1 MAVGKPKFDVFLKG
15 LREEDEGGGLDWQ
28 ASVLDKDLND
38 PPGAPNLGDRYIV
51 APVGINAWAG
61 HDNDIAEWNGANWDF
76 FSPDEGTAAWVEDED
91 KTYVFNGTAWVTMGS
106 TMLHGNLQGLLVDD
120 HTQYMLREILDGP
133 LSPMILTGGVLS
145 AGTGVGTLK
154 VAVLSALF
162 RTGVLATDPL
172 IRDTM
177 AEQDNIAIPLANT
190 EYVVV
195 LNYNGGA
202 PLVTLQVG
210 EPNGA
215 SSFGIGHCLKNGAN
229 VVHFCNGGMRL
240 SNGLAK
246 LHRRAYELRNCE
258 LAQGCAIGDDTLQR
272 FSIQPGIT
280 YYGINRLLPFLA
292 GAYHSLADQ
301 FMYIYGDDVNGW
313 TYVPGQTDIDN
324 TQYYDGAGGLAVL
337 TNTTKYACH
346 WVYMHPD
353 DEDVYVVYGTC
364 NGTLAQAEQAQPP
377 SSLPPILEGF
387 TTLLGCIIIKKSDT
401 SFTTIQMVTDRFFTG
416 TAVADHGELAGLD
429 DDDHLQYLLHDGT
442 RAMTGDLDMG
452 AFDIDNVTDVNAAGD
467 VNAARH
473 NIPTKKVD
481 CKVFTSAGV
490 NACLAELGAG
500 GGEVYLPEGTYVCTV
515 PIVIPVANVTLRGAG
530 AGTILDASAG
540 QTFDVITSAKD
551 YTVIADLQ
559 VLGDAGGAQT
569 KDLIVITGAYCTVR
583 GCLLKE
589 SDHHGLLLSTNNHA
603 NVEGNIIEAN
613 DNTGISV
620 ATFDRIRIRGNQF
633 IGGVVGIDLDSNSQ
647 LSLVANNAFTEV
659 TWQSINDDGS
669 SQVIIGNTFRRSGP
683 VDILSNTSVI
693 GNHFHDGINDKNDLN
708 LTGAS
713 HNAIVVGNFFYGAIG
728 YSERA
733 ISVVNSDNVI
743 IHSNYSY
750 GHDTCGI
757 AIDTNSNFVSLMGNM
772 LRDTTPTVFAGTGQ
786 VAHIR
791 SVVVGQQQSFPVN
804 GVKLDLKSVAQ
815 TILYIVPT
823 GYRLLVDTAE
833 VLIDAIT
840 GAAAMPTIRFG
851 LTGDEGALVGARALD
866 ETINEVNARQNWDCP
881 QDGLAAG
888 QVLEFGVTVAG
899 TSTTHM
905 ATVFVTGRL
914 LEA

>member
-1 MAVGKPKFDVFLKG
+1 MAVGKPKYDVFLKTT
-15 LREEDEGGGLDWQ
+15 REEDPSGGLDWQ
-28 ASVLDKDLND
+28 ASVLDKDLSD

-51 APVGINAWAG
+51 APVGINAWVG

-145 AGTGVGTLK
+145 AGAGVGTLK

-177 AEQDNIAIPLANT
+177 AEQDNIAIPLADT

-530 AGTILDASAG
+530 KGTILDASAAHTFTIVNCAQNDCVVADIQFKG
-540 QTFDVITSAKD
+540 Q
-551 YTVIADLQ
+551 
-559 VLGDAGGAQT
+559 AGG
-569 KDLIVITGAYCTVR
+569 TGNCLSVSADRCVVR
-583 GCLLKE
+583 GCYFYQA
-589 SDHHGLLLSTNNHA
+589 GTICLSLTGEYADVFDNNFYSPDEYC
-603 NVEGNIIEAN
+603 VKIEAGTN
-613 DNTGISV
+613 CRV
-620 ATFDRIRIRGNQF
+620 R
-633 IGGVVGIDLDSNSQ
+633 
-647 LSLVANNAFTEV
+647 
-659 TWQSINDDGS
+659 
-669 SQVIIGNTFRRSGP
+669 
-683 VDILSNTSVI
+683 
-693 GNHFHDGINDKNDLN
+693 GNHFHSGYFGVYVSASSLTIVEGNYFYDTISDSIYLGSGSNIIIGNYIYTPGGEGIKCVAGNQLI
-708 LTGAS
+708 L
-713 HNAIVVGNFFYGAIG
+713 GNFLFRAEDAQDDIYLSGAAGCVIADNLCSSIAG
-728 YSERA
+728 KSERA
-733 ISVVNSDNVI
+733 IHLVNSPNCVI
-743 IHSNYSY
+743 GGNSSS
-750 GHDTCGI
+750 GHDTCGLELDADSDNCSI
-757 AIDTNSNFVSLMGNM
+757 GGNKLTDTV
-772 LRDTTPTVFAGTGQ
+772 
-786 VAHIR
+786 
-791 SVVVGQQQSFPVN
+791 PV
-804 GVKLDLKSVAQ
+804 
-815 TILYIVPT
+815 
-823 GYRLLVDTAE
+823 
-833 VLIDAIT
+833 IDA
-840 GAAAMPTIRFG
+840 GSGHVFTI
-851 LTGDEGALVGARALD
+851 VGKAGSSRLRHSDQAR
-866 ETINEVNARQNWDCP
+866 R
-881 QDGLAAG
+881 G
-888 QVLEFGVTVAG
+888 
-899 TSTTHM
+899 
-905 ATVFVTGRL
+905 
-914 LEA
+914 

>member
-177 AEQDNIAIPLANT
+177 AEQDNIAIPLADT

-229 VVHFCNGGMRL
+229 VVHFCNGGWRL
-240 SNGLAK
+240 SNGVAKLNQRAVDLRTIELAK
-246 LHRRAYELRNCE
+246 
-258 LAQGCAIGDDTLQR
+258 GCAIGDDTLQR
-272 FSIQPGIT
+272 FSVQPGTVYHGIT
-280 YYGINRLLPFLA
+280 KLLPFLA

-301 FMYIYGDDVNGW
+301 FMYIYGDPGSGW

-324 TQYYDGAGGLAVL
+324 TRYYDGAGGLAVL
-337 TNTTKYACH
+337 TNLTKYGCH
-346 WVYMHPD
+346 WVYLHPD
-353 DEDVYVVYGTC
+353 DEDMFVVYGTC
-364 NGTLAQAEQAQPP
+364 NGTLAEAQQTQPP
-377 SSLPPILEGF
+377 ANLPP
-387 TTLLGCIIIKKSDT
+387 LLSGLSMLVGKIIIKKSAT
-401 SFTTIQMVTDRFFTG
+401 SFAAIQMVTARFFTG
-416 TAVADHGELAGLD
+416 SAVAHHGDIAGLE
-429 DDDHLQYLLHDGT
+429 DDDHGQYLLHNGN

-481 CKVFTSAGV
+481 CKVFTSAGI
-490 NACLAELGAG
+490 NAAIDLLGIS
-500 GGEVYLPEGTYVCTV
+500 GGEVYLPEGTYVITAS
-515 PIVIPVANVTLRGAG
+515 IVIDYNNTTLRGAG

-659 TWQSINDDGS
+659 TWQSINDDGG